1 MPFLL
6 FYPRTLTYLS
16 KSRKHQSSAVGSYGR
31 LSIGFFCVIDLFAT
45 SELARWRVRR
55 SSVGARCGPQYW
67 PRRGPPAW
75 ARSSRTLW
83 TRLYQGFPVA
93 VAGALP
99 AGAMYLT
106 CYELFRPVCER
117 RLGLVPAG
125 GGSEHGFASTLLQVL
140 VPSFV
145 AGLGA
150 EAVSCIF
157 WCPTDIVK
165 ERLQVQQDLK
175 LYTYSS
181 SWDAVRTV
189 LRQEGA
195 VGLYR
200 GYGAT
205 LLAFG
210 PQTAANLAAY
220 ELLEAV
226 ARRRLHGPGASA
238 GAGGR
243 RPLPLWVTLPC
254 ACVAGCAA
262 CLLSNP
268 LDLAKLRMQ
277 VVRSQR
283 SARHGAGGVKTTDAI
298 FRYRSV
304 ADALV
309 QVARTEGV
317 AALWK
322 GAFFRCLCH
331 VPQTAITVGTF
342 KWLNQ

>member
-1 MPFLL
+1 
-6 FYPRTLTYLS
+6 
-16 KSRKHQSSAVGSYGR
+16 
-31 LSIGFFCVIDLFAT
+31 
-45 SELARWRVRR
+45 
-55 SSVGARCGPQYW
+55 
-67 PRRGPPAW
+67 
-75 ARSSRTLW
+75 
-83 TRLYQGFPVA
+83 
-93 VAGALP
+93 
-99 AGAMYLT
+99 MYLT

>member
-1 MPFLL
+1 MAREEEL
-6 FYPRTLTYLS
+6 FWS
-16 KSRKHQSSAVGSYGR
+16 KLRATILASSASTCLGKAATHPLDTVKARLQVRVTAPSVPGGSGLQFR
-31 LSIGFFCVIDLFAT
+31 GCQPSAWDF
-45 SELARWRVRR
+45 VRNILRQPR
-55 SSVGARCGPQYW
+55 S
-67 PRRGPPAW
+67 
-75 ARSSRTLW
+75 
-83 TRLYQGFPVA
+83 LYQGFPVA

-106 CYELFRPVCER
+106 CYELLRPVCER
-117 RLGLVPAG
+117 SLGLAPADGELGHG
-125 GGSEHGFASTLLQVL
+125 GASALLQVL

-150 EAVSCIF
+150 EAASCIF
-157 WCPTDIVK
+157 WCPTDIIK

-175 LYTYSS
+175 LYTYTS

-189 LRQEGA
+189 LQQEG
-195 VGLYR
+195 VGGLYR

-226 ARRRLHGPGASA
+226 ARRRLHGQAASA
-238 GAGGR
+238 SEGAASR
-243 RPLPLWVTLPC
+243 TRPLPLWVTFPC

-283 SARHGAGGVKTTDAI
+283 SARQGAGGVKTTDAI
-298 FRYRSV
+298 FRYRNV

-309 QVARTEGV
+309 QMTRTEGV

>member
-1 MPFLL
+1 MAREEEL
-6 FYPRTLTYLS
+6 FWS
-16 KSRKHQSSAVGSYGR
+16 KLRATILASSGSTCLGKVATHPLDTVKAR
-31 LSIGFFCVIDLFAT
+31 LQVRVTVPNVIGG
-45 SELARWRVRR
+45 S
-55 SSVGARCGPQYW
+55 GPQFRGCQPSAW
-67 PRRGPPAW
+67 DFVRNILRQPR
-75 ARSSRTLW
+75 S
-83 TRLYQGFPVA
+83 LYQGFPVA

-106 CYELFRPVCER
+106 CYEMFRPVCER
-117 RLGLVPAG
+117 SLGLAPTG
-125 GGSEHGFASTLLQVL
+125 GELEHGFASALLQVL
-140 VPSFV
+140 LPSFV

-157 WCPTDIVK
+157 WCPTDVIK

-175 LYTYSS
+175 LYTYTS

-189 LRQEGA
+189 LQKEG
-195 VGLYR
+195 VGGLYR

-220 ELLEAV
+220 ELLEAE
-226 ARRRLHGPGASA
+226 ARRRLHGQAASA
-238 GAGGR
+238 KEGGAGVR
-243 RPLPLWVTLPC
+243 RPLPLWVTFAC
-254 ACVAGCAA
+254 ACVAGCSA

-283 SARHGAGGVKTTDAI
+283 LARQGAGGVKTTDEI
-298 FRYRSV
+298 FRYRNV

-309 QVARTEGV
+309 QITRTEGV